1 MTGVPTHSFGS
12 QSCALALLKY
22 MLFRFLLLFQNTVP
36 ALRIFKYI
44 TFRTFS
50 ATITALAISL
60 ILGPWLIERLRQYKI
75 GQNVRED
82 GPKSHLPKAGTPTM
96 GGMLILIAVFA
107 STVLWADV
115 ENEHIWIV
123 LVSTAGFGLIGFID
137 DYLKLIKKQSL
148 GLRAKYKL
156 IGQFMIA
163 GGVGLYIYFNV
174 DGAFMT
180 TLSIPF
186 FKNLYP
192 NLSVFYIPF
201 VVFVIVAMS
210 NAVNL
215 TDGLDGLAIGPTIIA
230 SFSFA
235 GLAYVTG
242 NAVLASYLNIAHVRG
257 AGELTIFC
265 GAVLGAGL
273 GFLWFNTF
281 PAQVFMGD
289 TGSLALGGALG
300 TIAIL
305 TKHEILLVIICG
317 LFLIEMLSVIIQVV
331 SFKLTGKR
339 VFRMA
344 PLHHHFELK
353 GWEEPKII
361 VRFWIIS
368 ILLALMSLGTLKIR

>member
-1 MTGVPTHSFGS
+1 
-12 QSCALALLKY
+12 
-22 MLFRFLLLFQNTVP
+22 MLFHLFSLLRDIFP
-36 ALRIFKYI
+36 AFRIFKYI

-50 ATITALAISL
+50 ATLTAVVLSLA
-60 ILGPWLIERLRQYKI
+60 LGPWLIDRLRQYKI
-75 GQNVRED
+75 GQNIRQD
-82 GPKSHLPKAGTPTM
+82 GPESHFQKAGTPTM
-96 GGMLILIAVFA
+96 GGMLILIAVFI
-107 STVLWADV
+107 STLLWADFT
-115 ENEHIWIV
+115 NEHIWIV
-123 LVSTAGFGLIGFID
+123 LLSTAGFGTIGFID
-137 DYLKLIKKQSL
+137 DYLKLVKKQSL
-148 GLRAKYKL
+148 GLRVKHKL
-156 IGQFMIA
+156 TGQIIISLIIA
-163 GGVGLYIYFNV
+163 LYIYFNV
-174 DGAFMT
+174 DGSFMT
-180 TLSIPF
+180 TVSIPF
-186 FKNLYP
+186 FKELYP
-192 NLSVFYIPF
+192 NLHLLYIPF
-201 VVFVIVAMS
+201 VILVITCTS

-230 SFSFA
+230 SFSYA
-235 GLAYVTG
+235 GLAYVAG
-242 NAVLASYLNIAHVRG
+242 NIVLADYLNITYVRG

-265 GAVLGAGL
+265 GAILGAGL

-317 LFLIEMLSVIIQVV
+317 LFVIEGLSVIIQIV

-344 PLHHHFELK
+344 PIHHHFELK

-368 ILLALMSLGTLKIR
+368 ILLALMSLATLKIR

>member
-1 MTGVPTHSFGS
+1 
-12 QSCALALLKY
+12 
-22 MLFRFLLLFQNTVP
+22 MLFHLFSVLRDIFP
-36 ALRIFKYI
+36 AFRIFKYI

-50 ATITALAISL
+50 ATLTAVVLSLA
-60 ILGPWLIERLRQYKI
+60 LGPWLIDRLRQYKI
-75 GQNVRED
+75 GQNIRQD
-82 GPKSHLPKAGTPTM
+82 GPESHFQKAGTPTM
-96 GGMLILIAVFA
+96 GGMLILIAVFI
-107 STVLWADV
+107 STLLWADFT
-115 ENEHIWIV
+115 NEHIWIV
-123 LVSTAGFGLIGFID
+123 LLSTAGFGTIGFID
-137 DYLKLIKKQSL
+137 DYLKLVKKQSL
-148 GLRAKYKL
+148 GLRVKHKL
-156 IGQFMIA
+156 TGQIIISLIIA
-163 GGVGLYIYFNV
+163 LYIYFNV
-174 DGAFMT
+174 DGSFMT
-180 TLSIPF
+180 TVSIPF
-186 FKNLYP
+186 FKELYP
-192 NLSVFYIPF
+192 NLHLLYIPF
-201 VVFVIVAMS
+201 VILVITCTS

-230 SFSFA
+230 SFSYA
-235 GLAYVTG
+235 GLAYVAG
-242 NAVLASYLNIAHVRG
+242 NIVLADYLNITYVRG

-265 GAVLGAGL
+265 GAILGAGL

-317 LFLIEMLSVIIQVV
+317 LFVIEGLSVIIQIV

-344 PLHHHFELK
+344 PIHHHFELK

-368 ILLALMSLGTLKIR
+368 ILLALMSLATLKIR

>member
-1 MTGVPTHSFGS
+1 
-12 QSCALALLKY
+12 
-22 MLFRFLLLFQNTVP
+22 MLFHLLSLLRDVIP
-36 ALRIFKYI
+36 AFRIFNYI

-50 ATITALAISL
+50 ATITALIISL
-60 ILGPWLIERLRQYKI
+60 TLGPWLIKRLRQYKI
-75 GQNVRED
+75 GQQIRED
-82 GPKSHLPKAGTPTM
+82 GPKSHFQKAGTPTM
-96 GGMLILIAVFA
+96 GGMLVLIAVFV
-107 STVLWADV
+107 STLLWADFT
-115 ENEHIWIV
+115 NKHIWIV

-137 DYLKLIKKQSL
+137 DYLKLIKKHSL

-156 IGQFMIA
+156 TGQFLIA
-163 GGVGLYIYFNV
+163 LGIGIYIAFNV

-180 TLSIPF
+180 TVSIPF

-192 NLSVFYIPF
+192 DLGWLYIPF
-201 VVFVIVAMS
+201 AIFVIVSTS

-215 TDGLDGLAIGPTIIA
+215 TDGLDGLAIGPAIIA
-230 SFSFA
+230 AFSYA
-235 GLAYVTG
+235 GIAYVAG
-242 NAVLASYLNIAHVRG
+242 NSVLADYLNITYVRG
-257 AGELTIFC
+257 AGELTMFC

-289 TGSLALGGALG
+289 TGSLALGGSLG

-305 TKHEILLVIICG
+305 TKHEILLAIICG
-317 LFLIEMLSVIIQVV
+317 LFVIEALSVIIQVV

-344 PLHHHFELK
+344 PIHHHFELK

-368 ILLALMSLGTLKIR
+368 ILLALMSLGTLKLR

>member
-1 MTGVPTHSFGS
+1 
-12 QSCALALLKY
+12 
-22 MLFRFLLLFQNTVP
+22 MLFYLLSLLRDSVP
-36 ALRIFKYI
+36 AFRIFKYI

-50 ATITALAISL
+50 ATITALIISL
-60 ILGPWLIERLRQYKI
+60 ALGPWLINRLRQYKI
-75 GQNVRED
+75 GQNIRQE
-82 GPKSHLPKAGTPTM
+82 GPQSHFQKAGTPTM
-96 GGMLILIAVFA
+96 GGMLILIAVFV
-107 STVLWADV
+107 STLFWADLT
-115 ENEHIWIV
+115 NAHIWIV
-123 LVSTAGFGLIGFID
+123 LVSTAGFGLIGFMD

-156 IGQFMIA
+156 LGQLIIA
-163 GGVGLYIYFNV
+163 FGIGLYIYFNV

-201 VVFVIVAMS
+201 AMFVIVATS

-242 NAVLASYLNIAHVRG
+242 NAVLADYLNIAHVRG

-265 GAVLGAGL
+265 GTVLGAGL

-289 TGSLALGGALG
+289 IGSLSLGGAIG
-300 TIAIL
+300 TIALL
-305 TKHEILLVIICG
+305 TKHEILLVVICG
-317 LFLIEMLSVIIQVV
+317 LFVIEALSVVIQVI

-339 VFRMA
+339 IFRMA
-344 PLHHHFELK
+344 PIHHHFELK

>member
-1 MTGVPTHSFGS
+1 
-12 QSCALALLKY
+12 
-22 MLFRFLLLFQNTVP
+22 MLFHLFSLLRDIIP
-36 ALRIFKYI
+36 AFRVFRYI

-50 ATITALAISL
+50 ATLTAVIISL
-60 ILGPWLIERLRQYKI
+60 ALGPWLIARLRRYKI
-75 GQNVRED
+75 GQNIRED
-82 GPKSHLPKAGTPTM
+82 GPKTHFQKAGTPTM
-96 GGMLILIAVFA
+96 GGMLILIAVFV
-107 STVLWADV
+107 STILWADFT
-115 ENEHIWIV
+115 NEHIWIV
-123 LVSTAGFGLIGFID
+123 LLSTAGFGIIGFLD
-137 DYLKLIKKQSL
+137 DYLKLVKKQSM

-156 IGQFMIA
+156 TGQIIISLIIG
-163 GGVGLYIYFNV
+163 VYIYFRV

-180 TLSIPF
+180 TVSIPF
-186 FKNLYP
+186 FKQLYP
-192 NLSVFYIPF
+192 NLQLFYIPF
-201 VVFVIVAMS
+201 VVLVITGTS

-242 NAVLASYLNIAHVRG
+242 NFVLAEYLNIAYVRG

-265 GAVLGAGL
+265 GAILGAGL

-289 TGSLALGGALG
+289 TGSLALGGALA

-305 TKHEILLVIICG
+305 TKHEILLAVICG
-317 LFLIEMLSVIIQVV
+317 LFVIEALSVIIQVA

-339 VFRMA
+339 VFKMA
-344 PLHHHFELK
+344 PIHHHFELK

-368 ILLALMSLGTLKIR
+368 ILLALMSLGTLKVR

>member
-1 MTGVPTHSFGS
+1 MLKIFD
-12 QSCALALLKY
+12 AL
-22 MLFRFLLLFQNTVP
+22 MLYWLLLSLHNSIP
-36 ALRIFKYI
+36 ALRVFRYI

-50 ATITALAISL
+50 ATLTALAISL
-60 ILGPWLIERLRQYKI
+60 LLGPWLIERLRQYKI
-75 GQNVRED
+75 GQTIRAE
-82 GPKSHLPKAGTPTM
+82 GPKSHFQKAGTPTM
-96 GGMLILIAVFA
+96 GGLLILIAVFV
-107 STVLWADV
+107 STLLWADLS
-115 ENEHIWIV
+115 NEHTWIV

-137 DYLKLIKKQSL
+137 DYLKLIKKHSA
-148 GLRAKYKL
+148 GLHAKYKL
-156 IGQFMIA
+156 LGQFIIA
-163 GGVGLYIYFNV
+163 FGIGIYIYVHV
-174 DGAFMT
+174 DGTFMT
-180 TLSIPF
+180 TLSLPF
-186 FKNLYP
+186 FKHLYP
-192 NLSVFYIPF
+192 DLSGFYIPF
-201 VVFVIVAMS
+201 VALVIVAMS

-215 TDGLDGLAIGPTIIA
+215 TDGLDGLAIGPTITA
-230 SFSFA
+230 AFSFA

-242 NAVLASYLNIAHVRG
+242 NAVMANYLNIQHVRG

-265 GAVLGAGL
+265 GAILGAGL

-317 LFLIEMLSVIIQVV
+317 LFLIEMFSVIIQVV

-344 PLHHHFELK
+344 PIHHHFELK

>member
-1 MTGVPTHSFGS
+1 
-12 QSCALALLKY
+12 
-22 MLFRFLLLFQNTVP
+22 MLFHILSLFRDLVP
-36 ALRIFKYI
+36 AFRIFRYI

-50 ATITALAISL
+50 VTVTAVAISL
-60 ILGPWLIERLRQYKI
+60 ALGPWLIQRLRQYKI
-75 GQNVRED
+75 GQNIRED
-82 GPKSHLPKAGTPTM
+82 GPQSHLQKAGTPTM
-96 GGMLILIAVFA
+96 GGMLILIAVFV
-107 STVLWADV
+107 STLLWADFT
-115 ENEHIWIV
+115 NEHIWVV
-123 LVSTAGFGLIGFID
+123 LISTAGFGLIGFVD
-137 DYLKLIKKQSL
+137 DYLKLMKKQSE
-148 GLRAKYKL
+148 GLRGIYKFTGQIL
-156 IGQFMIA
+156 IALGI
-163 GGVGLYIYFNV
+163 GVYLYCNT
-174 DGAFMT
+174 DGMFMT
-180 TLSIPF
+180 TVSVPF
-186 FKNLYP
+186 FKGLYP
-192 NLSVFYIPF
+192 NLGLFYVPF
-201 VVFVIVAMS
+201 AALVIVGTS

-230 SFSFA
+230 AFSYA

-242 NAVLASYLNIAHVRG
+242 HVVLAEYLHITYVRG

-265 GAVLGAGL
+265 GAILGAGL

-317 LFLIEMLSVIIQVV
+317 LFVIEALSVIIQVV

-344 PLHHHFELK
+344 PIHHHFELK

-368 ILLALMSLGTLKIR
+368 IILALMSLGTLKIR

>member
-1 MTGVPTHSFGS
+1 
-12 QSCALALLKY
+12 
-22 MLFRFLLLFQNTVP
+22 MLFRFLLLFQDTVP
-36 ALRIFKYI
+36 ALRVFKYI
-44 TFRTFS
+44 TFRTLS
-50 ATITALAISL
+50 ATVTALAISL
-60 ILGPWLIERLRQYKI
+60 LLGPWLIERLRQYKI
-75 GQNVRED
+75 GQNIRQD
-82 GPKSHLPKAGTPTM
+82 GPKTHFQKAGTPTM
-96 GGMLILIAVFA
+96 GGVLILIAMFV
-107 STVLWADV
+107 STLLWADI
-115 ENEHIWIV
+115 ENEYIWV
-123 LVSTAGFGLIGFID
+123 VMVSTAGLGVIGFLD
-137 DYLKLIKKQSL
+137 DYLKLVKKQSM

-156 IGQFMIA
+156 LGQLIIA
-163 GGVGLYIYFNV
+163 TGVALYIYFHI
-174 DGAFMT
+174 DGAFITTMT
-180 TLSIPF
+180 IPF

-192 NLSVFYIPF
+192 NLNIFFIPF
-201 VVFVIVAMS
+201 AVFIIVAIS

-215 TDGLDGLAIGPTIIA
+215 TDGLDGLAIVPSIVA
-230 SFSFA
+230 AFSFA
-235 GLAYVTG
+235 GLSYVTG
-242 NAVLASYLNIAHVRG
+242 HLALANYLNIAHVPG

-305 TKHEILLVIICG
+305 TKHEILLIVICG
-317 LFLIEMLSVIIQVV
+317 LFIIEELSVIIQVA

-353 GWEEPKII
+353 GWEEPKVI

-368 ILLALMSLGTLKIR
+368 ILLALLSLGTLKVR